1 MANGQRKTAP
11 NGSTPMNV
19 VAARVRQAR
28 EFYPGRLTQDQL
40 SGRLAAL
47 KVMIDRPAITKIE
60 LGARKVCDFE
70 LIALA
75 NALNVDILWLLGLQS
90 TGGPVK
96 SERSDR

>member
-1 MANGQRKTAP
+1 
-11 NGSTPMNV
+11 MNV